1 MRRSPET
8 TLDNSY
14 FTLVAADFH
23 NRMEDVGDAPYTVV
37 GGLGLHAV
45 THAEEIDWDDRV
57 VRIGNI
63 YLPRR
68 RENNGTVR
76 DLDTLVHT
84 TDTVAAY
91 RDEMKDALGGLLVP
105 SAFGLKPYGTP
116 LMNTLKGLSHSLVIA
131 ISKRATGVKRNF
143 TGVLLAVKRRF
154 HLKVLT
160 LGVSNKTAKQF
171 VLSLVPLLSLV
182 RIITDRLLVC
192 AKRTKGN

>member
-1 MRRSPET
+1 
-8 TLDNSY
+8 
-14 FTLVAADFH
+14 
-23 NRMEDVGDAPYTVV
+23 MEDVGDAPYTVV

-91 RDEMKDALGGLLVP
+91 RDEMEDALGGLLVP
-105 SAFGLKPYGTP
+105 SAFGLRPYGTQ
-116 LMNTLKGLSHSLVIA
+116 
-131 ISKRATGVKRNF
+131 
-143 TGVLLAVKRRF
+143 RF
-154 HLKVLT
+154 EPFHW
-160 LGVSNKTAKQF
+160 
-171 VLSLVPLLSLV
+171 
-182 RIITDRLLVC
+182 
-192 AKRTKGN
+192 

>member
-8 TLDNSY
+8 TLANSY

-68 RENNGTVR
+68 RENNGTGAR
-76 DLDTLVHT
+76 SRHIS
-84 TDTVAAY
+84 AY
-91 RDEMKDALGGLLVP
+91 NRY
-105 SAFGLKPYGTP
+105 S
-116 LMNTLKGLSHSLVIA
+116 SS
-131 ISKRATGVKRNF
+131 ISR
-143 TGVLLAVKRRF
+143 
-154 HLKVLT
+154 
-160 LGVSNKTAKQF
+160 
-171 VLSLVPLLSLV
+171 
-182 RIITDRLLVC
+182 
-192 AKRTKGN
+192 

>member
-1 MRRSPET
+1 
-8 TLDNSY
+8 
-14 FTLVAADFH
+14 
-23 NRMEDVGDAPYTVV
+23 MEDVGDAPYTVV

-91 RDEMKDALGGLLVP
+91 RDEMEDALGGLLVP
-105 SAFGLKPYGTP
+105 SAFGLRPYGTP
-116 LMNTLKGLSHSLVIA
+116 LMNTLKGLSHFIA
-131 ISKRATGVKRNF
+131 ILKRVTGVKRNF
-143 TGVLLAVKRRF
+143 TGVLLAAKRRF
-154 HLKVLT
+154 HLKALI

-171 VLSLVPLLSLV
+171 VPSLAPLLSSV
-182 RIITDRLLVC
+182 RI
-192 AKRTKGN
+192 